1 MGGQRLDLA
10 SGRADRHVK
19 AGKKAC
25 IQTNGHIYFCSI
37 MHCGIILLL
46 PSASIVMENI
56 LTIQSGSGTFC
67 QVTYIL
73 SPFSEG
79 RIENSGIVIALLP
92 DEAQKSTQ
100 MK

>member
-1 MGGQRLDLA
+1 MGGQIDKSKL
-10 SGRADRHVK
+10 
-19 AGKKAC
+19 GKKRAC

-37 MHCGIILLL
+37 MRCGIILLL
-46 PSASIVMENI
+46 PSASTVMENI

-79 RIENSGIVIALLP
+79 RVENSGIVIALLP
-92 DEAQKSTQ
+92 DEAQKKHSNE
-100 MK
+100 MIL